1 MISSR
6 VKLGLRARDEK
17 LFLIPEEYDT
27 PRELRATDEYT
38 YENRWHALKDGFLK
52 AAVDPLL
59 NALACAM
66 GTARHN
72 RAQAIETVRGERI
85 GKAIEKGPEQLDGA
99 TRLALLS
106 DPVALS
112 RLHTR
117 VWEEDRDDWLAAG
130 ARPRRTTHAASVPLA
145 QVVLGDAGLLPAA
158 QSDPC
163 PGGTPPGHGL
173 FLACFPR
180 AALLLPCAG
189 NPESLVSF
197 AS

>member
-1 MISSR
+1 
-6 VKLGLRARDEK
+6 
-17 LFLIPEEYDT
+17 
-27 PRELRATDEYT
+27 
-38 YENRWHALKDGFLK
+38 
-52 AAVDPLL
+52 
-59 NALACAM
+59 M

-117 VWEEDRDDWLAAG
+117 VWEEDRDDWLGRWRKAEADD
-130 ARPRRTTHAASVPLA
+130 HAASVPLA
-145 QVVLGDAGLLPAA
+145 QVVPATPA
-158 QSDPC
+158 CCPPPSLIPC

-173 FLACFPR
+173 FACFPR

>member
-1 MISSR
+1 MVAVADRRFADPVDPGIGD
-6 VKLGLRARDEK
+6 LQPGEAGPARPRRK

-85 GKAIEKGPEQLDGA
+85 GKAIDKGPEQLDGA

-117 VWEEDRDDWLAAG
+117 VWEEDRDDWLGRWRKAEA
-130 ARPRRTTHAASVPLA
+130 
-145 QVVLGDAGLLPAA
+145 D
-158 QSDPC
+158 DP
-163 PGGTPPGHGL
+163 TPP
-173 FLACFPR
+173 AYRWPR
-180 AALLLPCAG
+180 
-189 NPESLVSF
+189 
-197 AS
+197 

>member
-1 MISSR
+1 MQTLLGIAWTLLVAWLNPRFLWWLSPIVGSLILSIPVSVISSR

-85 GKAIEKGPEQLDGA
+85 GKAIDKGPEQLDGA

-117 VWEEDRDDWLAAG
+117 VWEEDRDDWLGRWRKAEA
-130 ARPRRTTHAASVPLA
+130 
-145 QVVLGDAGLLPAA
+145 D
-158 QSDPC
+158 DP
-163 PGGTPPGHGL
+163 TPP
-173 FLACFPR
+173 AYRWPR
-180 AALLLPCAG
+180 
-189 NPESLVSF
+189 
-197 AS
+197 

>member
-1 MISSR
+1 
-6 VKLGLRARDEK
+6 
-17 LFLIPEEYDT
+17 
-27 PRELRATDEYT
+27 
-38 YENRWHALKDGFLK
+38 
-52 AAVDPLL
+52 
-59 NALACAM
+59 M

-117 VWEEDRDDWLAAG
+117 VWEEDRDDWLGRWRKAEADD
-130 ARPRRTTHAASVPLA
+130 PRRQRTAGPGVP
-145 QVVLGDAGLLPAA
+145 GDAGLLPAA
-158 QSDPC
+158 RLIPC

-173 FLACFPR
+173 FLPVFPVR
-180 AALLLPCAG
+180 RCCYPAPAIQKVSYRSPAEVLSAAFCAAGHGLLPARDG
-189 NPESLVSF
+189 DTTR
-197 AS
+197 ASVRRLCF